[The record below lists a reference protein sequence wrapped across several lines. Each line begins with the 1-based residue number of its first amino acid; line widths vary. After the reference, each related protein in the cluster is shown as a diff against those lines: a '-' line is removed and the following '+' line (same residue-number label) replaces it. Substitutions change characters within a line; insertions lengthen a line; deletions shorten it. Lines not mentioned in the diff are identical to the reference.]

1 MTASPRPG
9 LPVPRFVF
17 AGRLERD
24 KGADLLVEALGRL
37 GRPVATFV
45 LGDGSL
51 RHVLERRAR
60 ELGLDGAITFP
71 GWCWEPGS
79 WIAGA
84 AALVVPSRQEAFSQS
99 AALAMALGTPVVAT
113 AVEGLPRV
121 LGDGRGV
128 LVAPGDPDAL
138 AAALRDVL
146 DGRHRLDLAAARA
159 YAAQF
164 APALVGLELAA
175 EYATLARRAR

>member
-1 MTASPRPG
+1 
-9 LPVPRFVF
+9 
-17 AGRLERD
+17 
-24 KGADLLVEALGRL
+24 
-37 GRPVATFV
+37 
-45 LGDGSL
+45 
-51 RHVLERRAR
+51 
-60 ELGLDGAITFP
+60 
-71 GWCWEPGS
+71 
-79 WIAGA
+79 
-84 AALVVPSRQEAFSQS
+84 
-99 AALAMALGTPVVAT
+99 MALGTPVVAT